1 MEMNYLQSNSY
12 INITK
17 QGRRHQNSINKIK
30 SMEAILL
37 YWRVVEYMNA
47 LSLLIKFVV
56 SPEATR

>member
-1 MEMNYLQSNSY
+1 MEMNSLQSNSY

-37 YWRVVEYMNA
+37 Y
-47 LSLLIKFVV
+47 
-56 SPEATR
+56 